1 MSGADHFRRASATA
15 LPCNRPFQTVGQILV
30 IEDDAACRD
39 IVRRILAVKR
49 HTVVEAS
56 TAEDGLRLARD
67 SRPDLILTD
76 INLGD
81 ADGFSI
87 LASVR
92 EDPALA
98 TIPVIMMTGRQEATD
113 MRRGMD
119 SGADDYLQKPF
130 DTLSLIAAVE
140 ARLQKQETLRREAAE
155 TQARLLAMLEATP
168 DLVGLARPDGQLAYL
183 NQAGRTLLGLSAEE
197 PVMQFSL
204 GDLVSPSAREEFVE
218 DALPYARRHG
228 VWSGESFLR
237 RPSGAEMPVSQV
249 LVARYTADGRID
261 SLAAIMRDLT
271 DQKQAENAMSLLA
284 GALMRSQDDERRRIG
299 RELHD
304 STAQSLAALE
314 IELSRLQR
322 QLGVAEPA
330 APNNLNHC
338 VRLAKQCSQEIRTM
352 SYLLHPP
359 LLDEMGLVSAVRWF
373 LDGFAQRSG
382 IEVTFEAT
390 EDFDRLPDQIELTLF
405 RVVQECLSNILR
417 SSGSKTAGVKLVRE
431 RRAVRLEVSDEG
443 KGIPREVLTEF
454 QRSGVST
461 GVGLSGMRERVRQ
474 LRGTFQIEPGSPG
487 TRVWVML
494 PVSPREP

>member
-1 MSGADHFRRASATA
+1 M
-15 LPCNRPFQTVGQILV
+15 GQILV

-49 HTVVEAS
+49 HTVIEAA
-56 TAEDGLRLARD
+56 TADEGLRLAREE
-67 SRPDLILTD
+67 RPDLILTD

-81 ADGFSI
+81 SDGFSI

-92 EDPALA
+92 ATPALA
-98 TIPVIMMTGRQEATD
+98 TTPVIMMTGRCEATD

-119 SGADDYLQKPF
+119 NGADDYLQKPF

-140 ARLQKQETLRREAAE
+140 ARLQKQDAMRREAAE

-168 DLVGLARPDGQLAYL
+168 DLVGLARADGQLAYL
-183 NQAGRTLLGLSAEE
+183 NHAGRSLLGLTDDE
-197 PVMQFSL
+197 PIAQL
-204 GDLVSPSAREEFVE
+204 ALADLVSPSSRDDFIEHS
-218 DALPYARRHG
+218 LPAAKQRG
-228 VWSGESFLR
+228 VWSGEGFLR
-237 RPSGAEMPVSQV
+237 RLSGLEMPVSQV
-249 LVARYTADGRID
+249 IVARYTEDGRVD

-304 STAQSLAALE
+304 STAQALAALE
-314 IELSRLQR
+314 IELSRMQR
-322 QLGVAEPA
+322 QAGGAETPA
-330 APNNLNHC
+330 GANLTPC

-382 IEVTFEAT
+382 IEVTFKAT
-390 EDFDRLPDQIELTLF
+390 ENFDRLPDQIELTLF
-405 RVVQECLSNILR
+405 RVVQECLSNIHR
-417 SSGSKTAGVKLVRE
+417 SSGSKTARVELVRE
-431 RRAVRLEVSDEG
+431 KRSVRLEVSDEG
-443 KGIPREVLTEF
+443 RGIPPEVLAEF
-454 QRSGVST
+454 QRVGVST

-474 LRGTFQIEPGSPG
+474 LRGTFQLEPGSPG
-487 TRVWVML
+487 TRIWIML
-494 PVSPREP
+494 PVPAADLV

>member
-1 MSGADHFRRASATA
+1 M
-15 LPCNRPFQTVGQILV
+15 GQILV

-49 HTVVEAS
+49 HSVVEAA
-56 TAEDGLRLARD
+56 TAEDGLRLAKEN
-67 SRPDLILTD
+67 RPDLILTD

-87 LASVR
+87 LAAVR
-92 EDPALA
+92 ANPSLA

-140 ARLQKQETLRREAAE
+140 ARLQKQETLRREAVE

-183 NQAGRTLLGLSAEE
+183 NQAGRALLGLNEDE
-197 PVMQFSL
+197 PVARFSL
-204 GDLVSPSAREEFVE
+204 ADLVSPSSRDEFLEE
-218 DALPYARRHG
+218 ALPQSRIRG
-228 VWSGESFLR
+228 VWSGEGFLR
-237 RPSGAEMPVSQV
+237 RLSGVEMPVSQV
-249 LVARYTADGRID
+249 LVTRYTEDGRVD
-261 SLAAIMRDLT
+261 SLATIMRDLT
-271 DQKQAENAMSLLA
+271 DQKQAESAMSLLA

-304 STAQSLAALE
+304 STAQAMAALE

-322 QLGVAEPA
+322 QLGANEA
-330 APNNLNHC
+330 APPNNLTQC

-382 IEVTFEAT
+382 IEVKFEAS
-390 EDFDRLPDQIELTLF
+390 EGFDRLPEQIELTLF
-405 RVVQECLSNILR
+405 RVVQECLSNIHR
-417 SSGSKTAGVKLVRE
+417 SSGSKTASVKLVRE
-431 RRAVRLEVSDEG
+431 KRSVRLEVSDEG
-443 KGIPREVLTEF
+443 KGIPAEVLNEF

-494 PVSPREP
+494 PVSPHEL